1 MTQGAAPRL
10 QVKIKG
16 QCRWVTPALDH
27 GQNSTSGACSIDVG
41 PLHSFTGRW
50 RAKESELCGSQGS
63 GGWRPGSY
71 YRLLCILPAEGWG
84 VGRDLKPDLPLAQ
97 QLFMPD
103 NMVLGRTTTVA
114 CVAAQ
119 GIYDLLL
126 CSFTIC
132 KMPPAFTSSFILLL
146 FVFCRV
152 KYSFG

>member
-1 MTQGAAPRL
+1 MLGLSTASQADGEPKNQNCVAPRGL
-10 QVKIKG
+10 
-16 QCRWVTPALDH
+16 
-27 GQNSTSGACSIDVG
+27 GAGGLG
-41 PLHSFTGRW
+41 PITGYCAYCQLRG
-50 RAKESELCGSQGS
+50 ED
-63 GGWRPGSY
+63 
-71 YRLLCILPAEGWG
+71 
-84 VGRDLKPDLPLAQ
+84 GRDLKPDLSLAQ

-126 CSFTIC
+126 CTFTIC

-152 KYSFG
+152 KYSFS